1 MNSFCTYSRN
11 INILPTIIVHIQGQL
26 VFTIDPLFIMPQRT
40 EIIIPQAQCKSN
52 IRVFCCRSK
61 KLFTYMPRICF
72 LMHCK
77 YGYRRKKWILVFFP
91 TQACLFDEPT
101 STRQRKMNAA
111 NCCFLLTTFSMSY
124 SLKRKMSCNVNG
136 FLLTPHKMQ
145 TPSFLPYIF
154 LSLHVCY
161 IGFLRV

>member
-1 MNSFCTYSRN
+1 MTNFEFRNRYWNSISEFRN
-11 INILPTIIVHIQGQL
+11 LISELETLLPTITVQIQGQL

-72 LMHCK
+72 TLHCK

-124 SLKRKMSCNVNG
+124 SLLKEKCHAM
-136 FLLTPHKMQ
+136 
-145 TPSFLPYIF
+145 
-154 LSLHVCY
+154 
-161 IGFLRV
+161 

>member
-26 VFTIDPLFIMPQRT
+26 VFTIDPLFIMLERT
-40 EIIIPQAQCKSN
+40 EIIVPQAQCKSN

-72 LMHCK
+72 SYI
-77 YGYRRKKWILVFFP
+77 YGYKWKKWILVFFP
-91 TQACLFDEPT
+91 TQACLFDEHT
-101 STRQRKMNAA
+101 STRQRKMNAVD
-111 NCCFLLTTFSMSY
+111 CCLFLTTFSMSF
-124 SLKRKMSCNVNG
+124 SRKRKMSCNVNG

>member
-11 INILPTIIVHIQGQL
+11 INILPTITVQIQGQL

-40 EIIIPQAQCKSN
+40 KIIIPQAQCKSN

-124 SLKRKMSCNVNG
+124 SLLKEKCHAM
-136 FLLTPHKMQ
+136 
-145 TPSFLPYIF
+145 
-154 LSLHVCY
+154 
-161 IGFLRV
+161 